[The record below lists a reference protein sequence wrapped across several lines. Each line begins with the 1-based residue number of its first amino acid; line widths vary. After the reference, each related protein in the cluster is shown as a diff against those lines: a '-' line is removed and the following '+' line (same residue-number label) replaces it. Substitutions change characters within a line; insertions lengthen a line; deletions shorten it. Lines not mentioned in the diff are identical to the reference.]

1 MTQAGARCR
10 NAFMQR
16 VSFVERIDCTLRWFC
31 KIAIEPTYLAC
42 WVPVLEPWQK
52 SEELYQLPYFML
64 QQPMSAFSCLSTET
78 LDSAQ

>member
-1 MTQAGARCR
+1 M
-10 NAFMQR
+10 
-16 VSFVERIDCTLRWFC
+16 ERIDCTLRWFY

-52 SEELYQLPYFML
+52 SEELYLLLYFML
-64 QQPMSAFSCLSTET
+64 QQLMSTFSCLSAEA